1 MMPDRELSIVF
12 VNKMLRVAGFEV
24 ADVIALKLNDF
35 RTSQIEVLFAPGVE
49 IDTQVIETK
58 LKNGGM
64 DVIVSKFEYMEEF
77 LVILESIV
85 CQKTRSHPSY

>member
-1 MMPDRELSIVF
+1 MTFLVNDARQGIEHSF

-49 IDTQVIETK
+49 IDT
-58 LKNGGM
+58 
-64 DVIVSKFEYMEEF
+64 
-77 LVILESIV
+77 
-85 CQKTRSHPSY
+85 